1 MQPLYDLIGVTYG
14 ETRHVDPFIAQALA
28 TYVGAKRG
36 GLFLDLACGTGNYT
50 CALEGVGGQWHG
62 IDISDQMLAQAM
74 AKSRSVTWQCADARA
89 IPYSGGSFAGVIC
102 TLAIHHFP
110 ELDTP
115 FSEVFRVL
123 RTGSFVLFT
132 AFPEQMRNYWLCH
145 YFPEMMARSIERM
158 PSQAVVVCALRSAG
172 FAVQD
177 AVPFHVTN
185 ELQDLFLYSGKDR
198 PEIYLN
204 PNVRSNISSFATQ
217 CTSLELQNGLRML
230 RADIQS
236 HRFRDVFH
244 SYSGAAGEYAFVIA
258 EKGAR

>member
-1 MQPLYDLIGVTYG
+1 MQPLYDAIGVTYG
-14 ETRHVDPFIAQALA
+14 ATRHVDPFIAQALA

-50 CALEGVGGQWHG
+50 CALEAVGGQWHG
-62 IDISDQMLAQAM
+62 IDISVQMLAQAM
-74 AKSRSVTWQCADARA
+74 AKSRSVTWQCADACA

-110 ELDTP
+110 ELNTP

-123 RTGSFVLFT
+123 RAGLFVLFT

-145 YFPEMMARSIERM
+145 YFPQMMARSIEKM
-158 PSQAVVVCALRSAG
+158 PSEADIASALRGAG

-177 AVPFHVTN
+177 AIPFHVTN

-217 CTSLELQNGLRML
+217 CSSLELESGLRML
-230 RADIQS
+230 RSDIES
-236 HRFRDVFH
+236 HRFHDVIR
-244 SYSGAAGEYAFVIA
+244 SYSVGAGEYAFVIA
-258 EKGAR
+258 EKGIK